1 MTPNAFDA
9 WCAKTFGN
17 LLGLKDPSM
26 LPRTTTGWP
35 DAPGERWEAAWE
47 AATKA
52 LVATASPEFSIQS
65 RARLE
70 TLGRAF
76 DTQSARIDAD
86 TVQTVVNQ
94 KLRIERQDRFEC
106 NPHEDFWYFKINHGY
121 WEQLFTILGTYD
133 SVKMRTLSDKPF
145 RSAYI
150 ESAFSMVLERLL
162 QGCARV
168 EGSRVLFPGMH
179 FGVSLDNGSETHPVV
194 VESFPSSTPMMK
206 QVKLSA
212 SIGLFGV
219 LESLCGATEFSLAD
233 GSFPKRAAMDGTL
246 RETLHSFA
254 RQSNR
259 ILFVVP
265 PHLRGITL
273 DGTDIPQETLLIPG
287 DRVHECWAAALW
299 TTTRL
304 VLARLETESR
314 VLVITQ
320 SAVFSAMLAIFL
332 RAAKEALVPR
342 DRQIFFFDL
351 GQALDSATPES
362 GGLWITRYQVADPG
376 LFRVANREVRA

>member
-1 MTPNAFDA
+1 
-9 WCAKTFGN
+9 
-17 LLGLKDPSM
+17 
-26 LPRTTTGWP
+26 
-35 DAPGERWEAAWE
+35 
-47 AATKA
+47 
-52 LVATASPEFSIQS
+52 
-65 RARLE
+65 
-70 TLGRAF
+70 
-76 DTQSARIDAD
+76 
-86 TVQTVVNQ
+86 
-94 KLRIERQDRFEC
+94 
-106 NPHEDFWYFKINHGY
+106 
-121 WEQLFTILGTYD
+121 
-133 SVKMRTLSDKPF
+133 
-145 RSAYI
+145 
-150 ESAFSMVLERLL
+150 
-162 QGCARV
+162 
-168 EGSRVLFPGMH
+168 
-179 FGVSLDNGSETHPVV
+179 
-194 VESFPSSTPMMK
+194 MME

-212 SIGLFGV
+212 ANGRLGGN
-219 LESLCGATEFSLAD
+219 EYLCGAPELSIAD